1 MNAQLAKMEKKFTDL
16 VKNSNAAPAASGQWE
31 TGNPHTTAWACLCGF
46 QNFKSRTVC
55 MKCQAAKQEPRASGA
70 GQAAAAPGV
79 PTAGAPADATAT
91 PAAAAASKP
100 DEELA
105 FWRAQHRYLGTTA
118 AGPGKVLL
126 LAQAEGMIA
135 DLTKEVKACKPL
147 AARFQA
153 SEARLQAATKSYSA
167 ALDAV
172 TGLEQQL
179 MTACEALAKEAATV
193 EEAEADVLAT
203 RAELAAPGP
212 APAAMDT
219 MEVIQQVLNQLVT
232 MGVVQVSAGTEVTLQ
247 AALGTVVE
255 EVLKPAPTQ
264 ARVEKVPDVSTF
276 DPNAMD
282 MAEPKAGPGTQ
293 LALISASSSS
303 APLGGTAPGAGALA
317 MAATALE
324 SAKASVAKG
333 AARITLESGNYG
345 AQREKSGLRVDPMGR
360 PVALSPTPPSA

>member
-16 VKNSNAAPAASGQWE
+16 VKNSNAAPAAKGQWE
-31 TGNPHTTAWACLCGF
+31 TGNPHSSAWACACGF

-55 MKCQAAKQEPRASGA
+55 MKCQAPKQEPRASG

-79 PTAGAPADATAT
+79 PTAGAPADATAA

-100 DEELA
+100 DDELA

-118 AGPGKVLL
+118 AGPGKALL

-135 DLTKEVKACKPL
+135 DLTKAVKACKPL

-153 SEARLQAATKSYSA
+153 SEARLQAATKSYGA

-172 TGLEQQL
+172 AGLEQQL
-179 MTACEALAKEAATV
+179 TAACEALAKEAATV

-203 RAELAAPGP
+203 RAELAAPAP
-212 APAAMDT
+212 APVALDT
-219 MEVIQQVLNQLVT
+219 IGVIQQVLNQLVT
-232 MGVVQVSAGTEVTLQ
+232 MGVVQVNAGTEGTLQ

-255 EVLKPAPTQ
+255 GVLKPAPIQ
-264 ARVEKVPDVSTF
+264 ARVDKVPELSTF

-282 MAEPKAGPGTQ
+282 LVDPQAGPGTQ
-293 LALISASSSS
+293 LALISASAGS
-303 APLGGTAPGAGALA
+303 APLGGDAPGEAALA
-317 MAATALE
+317 KAASALE
-324 SAKASVAKG
+324 SAKAAVGKG
-333 AARITLESGNYG
+333 AARSILASGNYG
-345 AQREKSGLRVDPMGR
+345 AQREKSGLRVDPIGR
-360 PVALSPTPPSA
+360 PVALSPTTPAA